1 MNTSPTPLT
10 FAQRLAL
17 IVGGLCQAVAACGGR
32 QMVGFDWRWHD
43 PAIVPLVVPIWGR
56 LKRAL
61 ARFEALMARY
71 RAGRPMA
78 PRARRRAAPAPA
90 APAPAASRP
99 DRLALPSRYAWL
111 GRLLPEAFS
120 YGGQLQTMMAE
131 PGMLEFLAACP
142 QAGRIVRPLC
152 RMLAVPVAGTPW
164 ALPPRVRTAP
174 PRTRPRA
181 RPRSQPPRPPPPAPM
196 PVIAVASPVRVG
208 RTGPPGRLIM
218 PR

>member
-78 PRARRRAAPAPA
+78 PRARPGRARPGRVAPRSAGIAVALCLARAPA
-90 APAPAASRP
+90 AGSI
-99 DRLALPSRYAWL
+99 
-111 GRLLPEAFS
+111 
-120 YGGQLQTMMAE
+120 
-131 PGMLEFLAACP
+131 FLW
-142 QAGRIVRPLC
+142 R
-152 RMLAVPVAGTPW
+152 PVANHDG
-164 ALPPRVRTAP
+164 
-174 PRTRPRA
+174 
-181 RPRSQPPRPPPPAPM
+181 
-196 PVIAVASPVRVG
+196 
-208 RTGPPGRLIM
+208 
-218 PR
+218 